1 MSKIGGS
8 DRLVSPVVLGGYCE
22 EVGETGD
29 VFKCLAGLDGV
40 IVSGCIETEI
50 LPKGTDNVAVFVT
63 VENRDGSGRSERIT
77 TSKGSGEVDTELSV
91 LARSKITISTDCI
104 GARRVWTAI
113 VIRPNVQGK
122 FMQRIEYNEPAG
134 VLFQPRTKA
143 ATLRNKE
150 A

>member
-1 MSKIGGS
+1 MSKIRS
-8 DRLVSPVVLGGYCE
+8 NDRLVSPVVLGGYCE
-22 EVGETGD
+22 EVNETGD

-50 LPKGTDNVAVFVT
+50 LPKGTGNVAVFVT
-63 VENRDGSGRSERIT
+63 VENQDGSGKSERMT
-77 TSKGSGEVDTELSV
+77 TSKGSGEIDTELPV

-104 GARRVWTAI
+104 EAKKVWTAI

-122 FMQRIEYNEPAG
+122 FMQRIEYDEPAR

-143 ATLRNKE
+143 ATLRDKE